1 MFISNKRLKLYDT
14 SIEICINK
22 KCKEKLRKIAYKN
35 KLTMS
40 EYIRNLINCAVSY
53 NDINDLDNKINYSS
67 RNINKAISLL
77 GGTGDE

>member
-1 MFISNKRLKLYDT
+1 MFIGNKRLKLYDT

-40 EYIRNLINCAVSY
+40 EYIRNLINYAVSY
-53 NDINDLDNKINYSS
+53 NDINELDIKINNSS
-67 RNINKAISLL
+67 RDINKVISLL
-77 GGTGDE
+77 GGTSSE

>member
-40 EYIRNLINCAVSY
+40 EYIRNLINCVVSY

-77 GGTGDE
+77 GGTVDE